1 MKSRVTKSAVQS
13 HYFSLLFREMR
24 LLMRAKPLFFAV
36 FCYPLIVILFFTS
49 LLHQGVIEQLPVTVV
64 DMDKTVASRAL
75 IHDMSAAPEVLISRQ
90 DYSLYNA
97 KQALLSGEV
106 YGIVYIPPQF
116 EARLLANES
125 PEVTT
130 FYNNQY
136 MSAGSALQRGFM
148 STLLATV
155 SNYQADTMMSQGMAR
170 PIAVEQLSPLKLEVH
185 TVFNPTL
192 NYIYTLINGIVPT
205 LLQILIM
212 MTMVYTVIRDKYKS
226 GGIAVPIAMA
236 NGSFTRYL
244 VNKMLPYLLWFVLVH
259 LVLDAILILFFDLPV
274 RGSLG
279 ILYLG
284 TVLFIITAQLWAMI
298 FALWLPKRVLN
309 YGAASSFSSPA
320 FGFIGL
326 FFPRIAMSWYAIAW
340 GAVLPITWYVEIRLD
355 QTLRGHEFP
364 YNLMPLLWLI
374 VIGLICYGGVILRM
388 HQLNK
393 EAKHV

>member
-1 MKSRVTKSAVQS
+1 MKNRVTKSAVKA

-24 LLMRAKPLFFAV
+24 LLLRAKPLFFAV

-49 LLHQGVIEQLPVTVV
+49 LLHQGVIEKLPVTIV

-75 IHDMSAAPEVLISRQ
+75 IRDMAATPEVLVSRQ
-90 DYSLYNA
+90 DDSLYNA
-97 KQALLSGEV
+97 KQALLSGDV

-155 SNYQADTMMSQGMAR
+155 SNYQADTMMRQGMAR
-170 PIAVEQLSPLKLEVH
+170 PIAVAQLSPLKLEVH

-212 MTMVYTVIRDKYKS
+212 MTMVYTVIRDKYKA
-226 GGIAVPIAMA
+226 GGMAVPIAMA

-298 FALWLPKRVLN
+298 FALWLPKKVLN

-374 VIGLICYGGVILRM
+374 LIGMICYAGVMLRM

-393 EAKHV
+393 EAKRV